1 MINLADGLQ
10 SLQDSIKPPRE
21 VVSLDTL
28 KKKEKEKIMAAF
40 KRGRESAEDFY
51 KGSVEPGLI
60 KRKKIYDAPKEFYRK
75 KFPNLSELSDWIS
88 RDVKTTIDW
97 MLPSI
102 MEVFI
107 GTDDPCDIQGQNL
120 DDDVAA
126 KKLQS
131 VVKYQINKKNDY
143 FRFLYSFIKEGLI
156 TNLGVAKVYWSRDE
170 TRTEMKVMVD
180 SSNIEQFLQL
190 AQMGQI
196 EIKEML
202 IIEGIGGIIK
212 YDDIQVHFNA
222 PVIENMSPSELRFTP
237 DGTSLQSSKFV
248 AQRKIVKGDYL
259 KRKEQ
264 EGLFQ
269 DVDKAIRAA
278 DDTSRT
284 GYEQYTNKH
293 IDSYARNLS
302 DDDLASKDVELYE
315 AYLNVDYN
323 NDGILEKVIVHA
335 VGDTPI
341 SIQENT
347 FRSIPFFTFSP
358 EPDPYTAFGESSYAD
373 TLEQL
378 QDLKTALIRQVL
390 VAVGKNNRPQR
401 FVAEQNVDLNALVD
415 GDEIIPVRD
424 GNPAESVMISPHIP
438 IDPSTMTLVQYAQN
452 EIESQSGSTRYNQ
465 GLDSN
470 SLNKM
475 LDIET
480 PVPMADGSYKLLK
493 DIVDGDRIIGRN
505 GKPTTVLKAH
515 KIHYPERA
523 YNMTFA
529 SGEVICAGG
538 EHLWTITTQHG
549 ATKTLDTDSLYEYI
563 CNTKANLY
571 IPRATC
577 IDFESKQKLPLDP
590 YLLGVYLGDGHR
602 HTCRITTPDN
612 EIIEYIEAWCKSHSN
627 NIAPA
632 KTGQNSGLATTYSIT
647 GGLWSILREMKILQ
661 YKNDEKTV
669 KHIPEEYFHASYKDR
684 LELLRGLMDT
694 DGCHHSGALCV
705 FSQKEGRLLED
716 VFRLIRSLGMWPTR
730 HLVDPGEKFAKDDVS
745 YYNLHFSAI
754 VNPFK
759 ISRKADKWKPRT
771 RCHDKQKIVSIEPTQ
786 IRLMRCLTVDA
797 EDGLFCVGECFTV
810 THNTASGIASIM
822 GAADKKMKLLARI
835 FAECAW
841 VPIIK
846 HIIKLDQQF
855 LDPYQQFRLNDE
867 MVSISPQELDIDY
880 DLVVNTGAGA
890 ATKEAQMNYLIMI
903 MQQLY
908 PSLQQMGVVVEKSW
922 YETAKDLL
930 EKMGIRNVQNYLV
943 DPDSDAWKQAQQQK
957 AQAAQEAE
965 QKALDTQLMLQKVK
979 LESELQRQSIPRMTL
994 NYKDLPVEAKQTA
1007 VYQYLKDRVPEADIW
1022 VKELMELGVTKNA
1035 ERNTALQNG
1044 AGQSK
1049 YPESQYGKRGQQNA
1063 GNPQ

>member
-347 FRSIPFFTFSP
+347 FHSIPFFTFSP

-401 FVAEQNVDLNALVD
+401 FVAEQNIDMDALVD

-470 SLNKM
+470 SLNK
-475 LDIET
+475 
-480 PVPMADGSYKLLK
+480 
-493 DIVDGDRIIGRN
+493 
-505 GKPTTVLKAH
+505 
-515 KIHYPERA
+515 
-523 YNMTFA
+523 
-529 SGEVICAGG
+529 
-538 EHLWTITTQHG
+538 
-549 ATKTLDTDSLYEYI
+549 
-563 CNTKANLY
+563 
-571 IPRATC
+571 
-577 IDFESKQKLPLDP
+577 
-590 YLLGVYLGDGHR
+590 
-602 HTCRITTPDN
+602 
-612 EIIEYIEAWCKSHSN
+612 
-627 NIAPA
+627 
-632 KTGQNSGLATTYSIT
+632 
-647 GGLWSILREMKILQ
+647 
-661 YKNDEKTV
+661 
-669 KHIPEEYFHASYKDR
+669 
-684 LELLRGLMDT
+684 
-694 DGCHHSGALCV
+694 
-705 FSQKEGRLLED
+705 
-716 VFRLIRSLGMWPTR
+716 
-730 HLVDPGEKFAKDDVS
+730 
-745 YYNLHFSAI
+745 
-754 VNPFK
+754 
-759 ISRKADKWKPRT
+759 
-771 RCHDKQKIVSIEPTQ
+771 
-786 IRLMRCLTVDA
+786 
-797 EDGLFCVGECFTV
+797 
-810 THNTASGIASIM
+810 TASGIASIM

-1035 ERNTALQNG
+1035 ERNTALKNG

>member
-1 MINLADGLQ
+1 
-10 SLQDSIKPPRE
+10 
-21 VVSLDTL
+21 
-28 KKKEKEKIMAAF
+28 
-40 KRGRESAEDFY
+40 
-51 KGSVEPGLI
+51 
-60 KRKKIYDAPKEFYRK
+60 
-75 KFPNLSELSDWIS
+75 
-88 RDVKTTIDW
+88 
-97 MLPSI
+97 
-102 MEVFI
+102 
-107 GTDDPCDIQGQNL
+107 
-120 DDDVAA
+120 
-126 KKLQS
+126 
-131 VVKYQINKKNDY
+131 
-143 FRFLYSFIKEGLI
+143 
-156 TNLGVAKVYWSRDE
+156 
-170 TRTEMKVMVD
+170 
-180 SSNIEQFLQL
+180 
-190 AQMGQI
+190 
-196 EIKEML
+196 
-202 IIEGIGGIIK
+202 
-212 YDDIQVHFNA
+212 
-222 PVIENMSPSELRFTP
+222 
-237 DGTSLQSSKFV
+237 
-248 AQRKIVKGDYL
+248 
-259 KRKEQ
+259 
-264 EGLFQ
+264 
-269 DVDKAIRAA
+269 
-278 DDTSRT
+278 
-284 GYEQYTNKH
+284 
-293 IDSYARNLS
+293 
-302 DDDLASKDVELYE
+302 
-315 AYLNVDYN
+315 
-323 NDGILEKVIVHA
+323 
-335 VGDTPI
+335 
-341 SIQENT
+341 
-347 FRSIPFFTFSP
+347 
-358 EPDPYTAFGESSYAD
+358 
-373 TLEQL
+373 
-378 QDLKTALIRQVL
+378 
-390 VAVGKNNRPQR
+390 
-401 FVAEQNVDLNALVD
+401 
-415 GDEIIPVRD
+415 
-424 GNPAESVMISPHIP
+424 
-438 IDPSTMTLVQYAQN
+438 
-452 EIESQSGSTRYNQ
+452 
-465 GLDSN
+465 
-470 SLNKM
+470 
-475 LDIET
+475 
-480 PVPMADGSYKLLK
+480 
-493 DIVDGDRIIGRN
+493 
-505 GKPTTVLKAH
+505 
-515 KIHYPERA
+515 
-523 YNMTFA
+523 MTFA

-632 KTGQNSGLATTYSIT
+632 KTGQNAGLATTYSIT

-730 HLVDPGEKFAKDDVS
+730 HLVDPGEKFAKDDVN

-797 EDGLFCVGECFTV
+797 EDGLFCVGECFTG
-810 THNTASGIASIM
+810 THNTASGIASII

-1035 ERNTALQNG
+1035 ERNTALKNG

>member
-1 MINLADGLQ
+1 
-10 SLQDSIKPPRE
+10 
-21 VVSLDTL
+21 
-28 KKKEKEKIMAAF
+28 
-40 KRGRESAEDFY
+40 
-51 KGSVEPGLI
+51 
-60 KRKKIYDAPKEFYRK
+60 
-75 KFPNLSELSDWIS
+75 
-88 RDVKTTIDW
+88 
-97 MLPSI
+97 

-401 FVAEQNVDLNALVD
+401 FVAEQNIDMDALVD

-470 SLNKM
+470 SLNK
-475 LDIET
+475 
-480 PVPMADGSYKLLK
+480 
-493 DIVDGDRIIGRN
+493 
-505 GKPTTVLKAH
+505 
-515 KIHYPERA
+515 
-523 YNMTFA
+523 
-529 SGEVICAGG
+529 
-538 EHLWTITTQHG
+538 
-549 ATKTLDTDSLYEYI
+549 
-563 CNTKANLY
+563 
-571 IPRATC
+571 
-577 IDFESKQKLPLDP
+577 
-590 YLLGVYLGDGHR
+590 
-602 HTCRITTPDN
+602 
-612 EIIEYIEAWCKSHSN
+612 
-627 NIAPA
+627 
-632 KTGQNSGLATTYSIT
+632 
-647 GGLWSILREMKILQ
+647 
-661 YKNDEKTV
+661 
-669 KHIPEEYFHASYKDR
+669 
-684 LELLRGLMDT
+684 
-694 DGCHHSGALCV
+694 
-705 FSQKEGRLLED
+705 
-716 VFRLIRSLGMWPTR
+716 
-730 HLVDPGEKFAKDDVS
+730 
-745 YYNLHFSAI
+745 
-754 VNPFK
+754 
-759 ISRKADKWKPRT
+759 
-771 RCHDKQKIVSIEPTQ
+771 
-786 IRLMRCLTVDA
+786 
-797 EDGLFCVGECFTV
+797 
-810 THNTASGIASIM
+810 TASGIASIM

-943 DPDSDAWKQAQQQK
+943 DPDSDAWK
-957 AQAAQEAE
+957 
-965 QKALDTQLMLQKVK
+965 
-979 LESELQRQSIPRMTL
+979 
-994 NYKDLPVEAKQTA
+994 
-1007 VYQYLKDRVPEADIW
+1007 
-1022 VKELMELGVTKNA
+1022 
-1035 ERNTALQNG
+1035 
-1044 AGQSK
+1044 
-1049 YPESQYGKRGQQNA
+1049 
-1063 GNPQ
+1063 